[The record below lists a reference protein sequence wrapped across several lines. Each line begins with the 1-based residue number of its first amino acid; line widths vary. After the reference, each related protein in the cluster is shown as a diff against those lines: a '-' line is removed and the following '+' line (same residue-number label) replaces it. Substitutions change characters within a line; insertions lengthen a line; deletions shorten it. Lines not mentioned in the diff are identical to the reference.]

1 MNKSFL
7 PSNSLL
13 TPFLSILALGFFL
26 STFFLWSKNSS
37 LDKQNKNLLAE
48 SKKLTESLAKL
59 EEENKGLVLKLEENQ
74 KSFEESIASLKEK
87 SQALQTEL
95 EKIEQNLNVAKEEKT
110 YLEDVL
116 IRKTKEIEQ
125 IKNQNPAATLPP
137 NQAELARKMKEKDDE
152 IRRLNELSQTL
163 SKRLDKL
170 YKTTH
175 DKISAINVAKLTL
188 EETISEARDKIEQ
201 EWNTVD
207 LGSIHTDEKAASK
220 ESKTDSHKNAKK
232 EGKVLAVNEDHG
244 FVVIDIGKA
253 DGIKN
258 DTEFSV
264 KKKDGELAATLSV
277 LEIRDVMTACN
288 VKELIQGKKIELND
302 LVLVSVLPKKT

>member
-13 TPFLSILALGFFL
+13 TPFLSILTVGFLL
-26 STFFLWSKNSS
+26 STVFLWSRNTV
-37 LDKQNKNLLAE
+37 LDRQNKNLLAE
-48 SKKLTESLAKL
+48 SKKITESLTKL
-59 EEENKGLVLKLEENQ
+59 EEENKELVLKIEENQ
-74 KSFEESIASLKEK
+74 KNFEESVASLKEK
-87 SQALQTEL
+87 SQSLQAEL
-95 EKIEQNLNVAKEEKT
+95 EKIEQNLNSAKEEKT

-116 IRKTKEIEQ
+116 IRKTKEIDQ
-125 IKNQNPAATLPP
+125 IKTQNPSLPTLPP

-207 LGSIHTDEKAASK
+207 LGSIHTDEKTASK
-220 ESKTDSHKNAKK
+220 ETETKVRKTAKT

-244 FVVIDIGKA
+244 FVVVDIGKV
-253 DGIKN
+253 DGIKSG
-258 DTEFSV
+258 TEFSV

-302 LVLVSVLPKKT
+302 LVLVSIPPKK